1 MNEKNDTNTTLQEL
15 KAQMAQFVTERE
27 WDQFHTPK
35 SLSMAIAVE
44 AAELMEK
51 FQWGTEDDAR
61 QLFTTDREAI
71 EEEVAD
77 VLAVLIAFSNACN
90 IDLTQAFIDKMQKN
104 GKKYPIELS
113 KGSYTKYTKLR
124 KSS

>member
-1 MNEKNDTNTTLQEL
+1 MKTDKNTTMQEL
-15 KAQMAQFVTERE
+15 RAQMAKFVSDRD

-35 SLSMAIAVE
+35 SLCMGIAVE

-61 QLFTTDREAI
+61 ALFTTDREAI

-77 VLAVLIAFSNACN
+77 VLALLIAFANACN
-90 IDLTQAFIDKMQKN
+90 VDLTQAFIDKMQKN
-104 GKKYPIELS
+104 VNKYPIELS
-113 KGSYTKYTKLR
+113 KGSFTKYTKLR
-124 KSS
+124 QK